1 MAGAITALQQ
11 QKHNAERVNVFV
23 DGEYAFAVSLDA
35 ATHLRKGQVLDDAE
49 IELLRHD
56 DTYEQAYQKALRYL
70 GARPRS
76 VAEVERAL
84 RDKGCADDAI
94 AAALQRLVD
103 QHYLGDDE
111 FAAFWLENRN
121 RFRPRS
127 AAAIRQEL
135 RQKGVDRES
144 IDSALQGLDEDAAAW
159 AAATGKIDHWQALP
173 KAEFEHK
180 LTGFLARRGFG
191 FDIVRRTVRRAWEQA
206 NEDQ

>member
-1 MAGAITALQQ
+1 VAGVITALQQ

-23 DGEYAFAVSLDA
+23 DDAYAFAVSLDA
-35 ATHLRKGQVLDDAE
+35 ATYLRKGQVLDDAE
-49 IELLRHD
+49 IELLQHD
-56 DTYEQAYQKALRYL
+56 DTHEQAYQKALHYL

-76 VAEVERAL
+76 IAEVERSL

-103 QHYLGDDE
+103 HHYLDDDE

-135 RQKGVDRES
+135 RQKGVDREI
-144 IDSALQGLDEDAAAW
+144 IDSTLKDLNEDDAAW
-159 AAATGKIDHWQALP
+159 AAATSKIDRWQALP

-180 LTGFLARRGFG
+180 LTGLLARRGFG
-191 FDIVRRTVRRAWEQA
+191 FDTVRRTVRRAWEQV
-206 NEDQ
+206 NEDA